1 MKFGRLSDGQRATL
15 VRAMSAVVSAAGA
28 VPPLPLE
35 VESVAAAQRHLLRQ
49 DPPLPLTPGK
59 LPADLAEVLADPALR
74 RSTVRL
80 LAALAVIDPAIAPAK
95 VAVVED
101 AARRLG
107 VSEFG
112 LTLLHRIA
120 LGQYR
125 RNGFALMTRFV
136 NHYWSYTG
144 KAGARDWAA
153 MLWPMMPW
161 LPGLRRYLGQDAL
174 LARYRALARL
184 PPDTLGYAV
193 HRYYEMNGFPVP
205 GEPKSIPEGWAR
217 HEVYHVLAN
226 YNTNLQG
233 ELLLAGFIGGNTDEM
248 CLDIV
253 LPALVQLHAG
263 KRFVP
268 GPVAE
273 GILRPDDFFR
283 AVARGAA
290 MTVDLLAGWR
300 LWEAAEQRLSDLR
313 ARYGIPAFTP
323 EEHARLVAEEAL
335 LVAA

>member
-1 MKFGRLSDGQRATL
+1 MKFGALTDRQAATL
-15 VRAMSAVVSAAGA
+15 VQAMSAVVSAGGT
-28 VPPLPLE
+28 VIPLPIE
-35 VESVAAAQRHLLRQ
+35 VDALAAAQRHLFHR
-49 DPPLPLTPGK
+49 DPPLPLDAGK
-59 LPADLAEVLADPALR
+59 LPPDLTEVLAEPALR

-80 LAALAVIDPAIAPAK
+80 LAALAVIDPAISTVK
-95 VAVVED
+95 VAVVEE

-107 VSEFG
+107 VAEFG

-120 LGQYR
+120 RGQYR
-125 RNGFALMTRFV
+125 RNGFALMKRFV

-144 KAGARDWAA
+144 KAGLRDWAA

-161 LPGLRRYLGQDAL
+161 FPGLRRYLGQDAL
-174 LARYRALARL
+174 LARYRALEGL
-184 PPDTLGYAV
+184 PPDTLGFAV
-193 HRYYEMNGFPVP
+193 HRYYAVNGFPVP

-273 GILRPDDFFR
+273 GILQPDDFFR

-290 MTVDLLAGWR
+290 MNVDLLAGWR
-300 LWEAAEQRLSDLR
+300 LWEAADQRLSDLR
-313 ARYGIPAFTP
+313 TRYGIPALTP
-323 EEHARLVAEEAL
+323 EEHARLAAEEAL
-335 LVAA
+335 LVPA

>member
-1 MKFGRLSDGQRATL
+1 MRFGALTPRQAEAI
-15 VRAMSAVVSAAGA
+15 VQAMAAVVSAGGTMT
-28 VPPLPLE
+28 PLPLE
-35 VESVAAAQRHLLRQ
+35 SASFDAAQRHLLGQ
-49 DPPLPLTPGK
+49 ATPLPLTPGP
-59 LPADLAEVLADPALR
+59 LPANLAQALTDPALR

-80 LAALAVIDPAIAPAK
+80 LATLAVIDPAIAPAK

-101 AARRLG
+101 AARQLQ
-107 VSEFG
+107 VAEFG
-112 LTLLHRIA
+112 LTLLRRIA
-120 LGQYR
+120 RGQYR
-125 RNGFALMTRFV
+125 RNGFGLMTRFV

-144 KAGARDWAA
+144 KAGLRDWAA
-153 MLWPMMPW
+153 MLWPAMPW

-193 HRYYEMNGFPVP
+193 HRYYEVNGFPVP

-233 ELLLAGFIGGNTDEM
+233 ELLLAGFIGGNTNEM

-253 LPALVQLHAG
+253 LPAVVQLHAG

-268 GPVAE
+268 GPIAE
-273 GILRPDDFFR
+273 GILVPEDFFR

-290 MTVDLLAGWR
+290 MNVDLLAGWR
-300 LWEAAEQRLSDLR
+300 LWDAADQRLSDLR
-313 ARYGIPAFTP
+313 AHYGIPGFTP
-323 EEHARLVAEEAL
+323 EEQARLAAEEAL

>member
-1 MKFGRLSDGQRATL
+1 
-15 VRAMSAVVSAAGA
+15 
-28 VPPLPLE
+28 
-35 VESVAAAQRHLLRQ
+35 
-49 DPPLPLTPGK
+49 
-59 LPADLAEVLADPALR
+59 
-74 RSTVRL
+74 VRL
-80 LAALAVIDPAIAPAK
+80 LATMAVIDPAIAPAK
-95 VAVVED
+95 VAVLED
-101 AARRLG
+101 AAGRLQ
-107 VSEFG
+107 VAEFG

-120 LGQYR
+120 RGQYR
-125 RNGFALMTRFV
+125 RNGFGLMTRFV

-144 KAGARDWAA
+144 KAGLRDWAA
-153 MLWPMMPW
+153 MLWPAMPW
-161 LPGLRRYLGQDAL
+161 LPGLRGYLGQDAL

-184 PPDTLGYAV
+184 PQDTLGFAV
-193 HRYYEMNGFPVP
+193 HRYYEVNGFPVP

-268 GPVAE
+268 GPIAE
-273 GILRPDDFFR
+273 GILMPDDFFR

-290 MTVDLLAGWR
+290 MKVDLLAGWR
-300 LWEAAEQRLSDLR
+300 LWEAADQPLSDVR

-323 EEHARLVAEEAL
+323 EEHARLAAEEAL